1 MEPLVT
7 VSASYGA
14 GGSVIAPR
22 LADLLGLPL
31 IDRLM
36 SAQASEDAAAAVRS
50 EEGLTEEERASIPAG
65 RILSYFA
72 RAASVGA
79 MLAPETFVDDDD
91 EALRQRCESA
101 LAAVARGAGA
111 VVLGRAGAVVLAE
124 RPRTLHVR
132 LDGPVERRVPRAADI
147 EAFDPA
153 QAATRQV
160 ETDKARTA
168 FVKRLYR
175 ADPGDPRWYHLVLD
189 TTVFHV
195 DQAVDLVGRVARA
208 FFAANP

>member
-111 VVLGRAGAVVLAE
+111 VVLAE